1 MIHKGWEYPDWATG
15 HRERIKTTNKVSDRK
30 SKSAEREQ
38 TNQWD
43 VRTRCSTYNCGD
55 EGAVEIGVSVRA
67 NPTPSLD
74 ACDFLWESECKSFPS
89 ALPATVFG
97 GGINVASFS
106 DLGLPLDAVPFIVA
120 EVRLRKWSGE
130 EAHEMIAE
138 RAMSVC
144 WAIPREWRREFAT
157 SMSYDCMRLA
167 GQGRY

>member
-1 MIHKGWEYPDWATG
+1 MNQ
-15 HRERIKTTNKVSDRK
+15 RE
-30 SKSAEREQ
+30 
-38 TNQWD
+38 
-43 VRTRCSTYNCGD
+43 VRTRSSTYNCGD

-97 GGINVASFS
+97 GGIKVASFS

-157 SMSYDCMRLA
+157 SMYYELGWWLKKTPPKKKEKLPAA
-167 GQGRY
+167 GDPNDLSTVQCLRSCTHQAE